1 MAEIDYNNLF
11 INKLNKKYVSMK
23 RLTYLLLCLFA
34 SIAFATAQ
42 TAKVTGTVISA
53 EDDGPIIGASIV
65 VAGTTIGTVTDHNG
79 AFTLDVPSNAQKLII
94 SYIGM
99 KSVEV
104 TVKPIIRVSMESDS
118 QNLDEIIVVGYG
130 TQRKKDVTSA
140 ISKVGGE
147 DLANLAAPSF
157 DTQLAGRA
165 AGVQVTT
172 PSGVLGSGPQFKVR
186 GMSTISA
193 SSQPLFIIDG
203 MPLAVGDNSTGST
216 GLGMLYAEYNAM
228 SDINPNDIES
238 IEILKDGA
246 ATAIYGSRAA
256 NGVILITTKKG
267 SKGRTSVNYD
277 GYITAASPAKLH
289 DLLGAKDFVTIAN
302 EKYVNWGMRGQAVY
316 DPNGPDTNWNDYIF
330 RTGFQHNHSLSA
342 SGGTDKSQYYV
353 SLGFTEQEGIVR
365 ANDLNRL
372 SLKADL
378 TQQATKWFRI
388 GLNGQM
394 TRTIMNG
401 VMNGENSLGG
411 VGFAGTRMLPNVDVY
426 NPNDP
431 TGYNID
437 AENRKA
443 LGRGGNL
450 SYIDNGVQNIV
461 WALDNNVNRTTNT
474 RVIGGGWGEI
484 TFMDGLTFKTQA
496 GLDIANVRDY
506 MYWDTESG
514 DGYGYGGLISEVNST
529 YATWNWQNVL
539 NFTRTFNSVHNLT
552 ATAVQEYTHSE
563 TEYMDGSVY
572 ELSDPFFSEHI
583 ISNTFGQKDVGGW
596 KSENGLASY
605 MFRANYN
612 YDSKYYIGASI
623 RYDGLSKLP
632 KDTRWGTFWGAS
644 AAWRLSREKF
654 WTDAPVNEWF
664 NDLRLRASYAT
675 IGNSALGSDYPYLGT
690 YGAKLVGPMAGI
702 AWNVMGN
709 NNLKWE
715 TTETFDIGLDGALF
729 NNRLTFE
736 IAYWQKNSKDL
747 VLQVPT
753 PPTMGIPNN
762 YYYDNIGKIK
772 NSGFELTVGGTII
785 NTKDWNW
792 HSDINFSTVNNTVKV
807 LYGGTDIIDNYTI
820 IREGESYQSLYGYDY
835 YGVNAANGNPIWRK
849 ADGSL
854 VQFDT
859 FGAYDYAEY
868 DPSNPE
874 DVSKPSSLT
883 NDDRKIL
890 GKSMPT
896 WYGGWNN
903 TVTFRDF
910 DLNVFFRFSGG
921 NKLMNA
927 SRQSSLLNMDFA
939 NNGTE
944 LLGRWVSP
952 EQPGDG
958 MTPKIGYG
966 DGAAL
971 FNDGFSD
978 SHFVENAS
986 YLKLATLTLGYTIP
1000 KTIVSKLGMSKIRLY
1015 LQGQNLFTITGYSG
1029 LDPETQSRNGVDW
1042 NGMPQQRSFTFGA
1055 NVTF

>member
-1 MAEIDYNNLF
+1 
-11 INKLNKKYVSMK
+11 MK

-104 TVKPIIRVSMESDS
+104 TVKPIIKVSMESDS
-118 QNLDEIIVVGYG
+118 QNLDEIVVVGYG

-203 MPLAVGDNSTGST
+203 MPLAVGDNSSGST
-216 GLGMLYAEYNAM
+216 GMGMLYAEYNAM

-302 EKYVNWGMRGQAVY
+302 EKYENWGMKGQAVY

-426 NPNDP
+426 NPDDP

-474 RVIGGGWGEI
+474 RVIGGGWG
-484 TFMDGLTFKTQA
+484 
-496 GLDIANVRDY
+496 
-506 MYWDTESG
+506 
-514 DGYGYGGLISEVNST
+514 
-529 YATWNWQNVL
+529 
-539 NFTRTFNSVHNLT
+539 
-552 ATAVQEYTHSE
+552 
-563 TEYMDGSVY
+563 
-572 ELSDPFFSEHI
+572 
-583 ISNTFGQKDVGGW
+583 
-596 KSENGLASY
+596 
-605 MFRANYN
+605 
-612 YDSKYYIGASI
+612 
-623 RYDGLSKLP
+623 
-632 KDTRWGTFWGAS
+632 TFWGAS

-654 WTDAPVNEWF
+654 WTEAPVNEWF

-729 NNRLTFE
+729 NNRMTFE

-747 VLQVPT
+747 VLRVPT

-792 HSDINFSTVNNTVKV
+792 HSDINFSTVKNTVKE